1 MVYIAYYT
9 ELNCNYAQQRH
20 IFRES
25 SKYAPDENFCCH
37 FCIFAKSAN
46 FCHSGYGVWCWTRNI
61 TVLHRNGKQN
71 ARQMSLSCK
80 AMLLKPHVPMDKN
93 MRAAIQTAKVK
104 CECYTCGTEPINW
117 SRDAWCS
124 RLTGRLEVVQQQQ
137 LYNWCIGCTGFS
149 VLLWLVVC
157 IGPWWCICAQC
168 IGASWC
174 SAQSTNDWINNSR
187 QLLHLI
193 VSLPSP
199 SFVLTRFNS
208 FIAPATVATIINVI
222 NIIIVN
228 HNHLLGLN
236 TKTILISS
244 PYLGSDH
251 MAMKMF
257 AYMFAQAQC

>member
-1 MVYIAYYT
+1 
-9 ELNCNYAQQRH
+9 
-20 IFRES
+20 
-25 SKYAPDENFCCH
+25 
-37 FCIFAKSAN
+37 
-46 FCHSGYGVWCWTRNI
+46 
-61 TVLHRNGKQN
+61 
-71 ARQMSLSCK
+71 MSLSCK

-222 NIIIVN
+222 NINLIN
-228 HNHLLGLN
+228 HHHLGKNLLCLN

>member
-1 MVYIAYYT
+1 M
-9 ELNCNYAQQRH
+9 
-20 IFRES
+20 
-25 SKYAPDENFCCH
+25 
-37 FCIFAKSAN
+37 
-46 FCHSGYGVWCWTRNI
+46 
-61 TVLHRNGKQN
+61 
-71 ARQMSLSCK
+71 
-80 AMLLKPHVPMDKN
+80 
-93 MRAAIQTAKVK
+93 
-104 CECYTCGTEPINW
+104 
-117 SRDAWCS
+117 
-124 RLTGRLEVVQQQQ
+124 
-137 LYNWCIGCTGFS
+137 
-149 VLLWLVVC
+149 LLWLLVC

-222 NIIIVN
+222 NIIIIN
-228 HNHLLGLN
+228 HHHLSKNPLGLN

-257 AYMFAQAQC
+257 AYMFAHAQC